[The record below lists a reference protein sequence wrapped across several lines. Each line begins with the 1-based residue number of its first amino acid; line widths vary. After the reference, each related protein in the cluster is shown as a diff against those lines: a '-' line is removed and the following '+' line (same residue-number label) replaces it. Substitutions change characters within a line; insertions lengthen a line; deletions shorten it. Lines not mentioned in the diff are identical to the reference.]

1 MEQLPFFS
9 VDQGD
14 WAVIALDG
22 EIDLASLDDLA
33 QTLSRKWNPT
43 KNLLIDL
50 CGVSFMDS
58 TGLRWLFDTY
68 LDLVEAHREMRLIV
82 PEGGHIERLLSI
94 VGAEQVFLIYRN
106 LDKALERLGSRETLT
121 VENRPHSRFGLF
133 DG

>member
-1 MEQLPFFS
+1 MSQQT
-9 VDQGD
+9 VRQND
-14 WAVIALDG
+14 WAVITLDG
-22 EIDLASLDDLA
+22 EIDLARVHDLA

-50 CGVSFMDS
+50 CSVSFMDS

-82 PEGGHIERLLSI
+82 PEGSQIERLLSI

-106 LDKALERLGSRETLT
+106 LDKALERIGSGEISS
-121 VENRPHSRFGLF
+121 VWAKPQFGPS